1 MKIITNKTYDDYITT
16 LMRLSARVDKLT
28 KENKR
33 LKEENYRLNKTS
45 YISSHAKPI
54 IFPNTDERGLG
65 DSDTPTNLSD
75 RYYY

>member
-1 MKIITNKTYDDYITT
+1 MKIMTNRTFND
-16 LMRLSARVDKLT
+16 LMQQLT
-28 KENKR
+28 SQAVTINQLRAENKR
-33 LKEENYRLNKTS
+33 LKNDIRCLKNINS
-45 YISSHAKPI
+45 RDI

>member
-1 MKIITNKTYDDYITT
+1 MKIITNKTYDNYIET

-33 LKEENYRLNKTS
+33 LKNDIRCLKNINS
-45 YISSHAKPI
+45 PDI

-65 DSDTPTNLSD
+65 DPDTPTNLSD
-75 RYYY
+75 KYFY